1 MLHVDAIDMSQRAVP
16 AQISASQIPVLVTA
30 FFDVG
35 RSGWRKSPKDT
46 ETFYVASFRHYLSV
60 NMTNKM
66 VVFLDKRLIHL
77 LPSNIYRVQIIP
89 IDYEW
94 LEANTK
100 SWQQRET
107 ATRVMQST
115 LYQTL
120 LYDRI
125 KEGYPENIYPEYN
138 LINHSKI
145 DFIVYAIKQGLVPRD
160 ASVAWTD
167 FGYHFSVYG
176 PQGPFPN
183 QTIRLLNTDKLT
195 FCLVQPPT
203 KEDADVGH
211 TLTVARPTFTGGFF
225 GGPQDLLLELHTLYH
240 TCLDVFYTC
249 GIADDDQHIYLRCWL
264 RQPELFQLYLKA
276 PEDAWPQAL
285 SYFTAPN

>member
-1 MLHVDAIDMSQRAVP
+1 MLHVDAIDMSQQPRQSTNGP
-16 AQISASQIPVLVTA
+16 ETVLVTA

-46 ETFYVASFRHYLSV
+46 ETFYMASFQHYLQGQ
-60 NMTNKM
+60 MANKM

-77 LPSNIYRVQIIP
+77 LPNNIKEEYRVQIIP

-94 LEANTK
+94 LETNTK
-100 SWQQRET
+100 SWQQRDT

-115 LYQTL
+115 LYKTL
-120 LYDRI
+120 LQDRI

-145 DFIVYAIKQGLVPRD
+145 DFIVYAIKHGLVPPG
-160 ASVAWTD
+160 ALVAWTD

-176 PQGPFPN
+176 TQGPFPD
-183 QTIRLLNTDKLT
+183 QTIRLLTDSKLT
-195 FCLVQPPT
+195 FCLVQQPT

-240 TCLDVFYTC
+240 ACLDVFYTC

-264 RQPELFQLYLKA
+264 RHPELFQVYLKA
-276 PEDAWPQAL
+276 PEDAWPRAL
-285 SYFTAPN
+285 SYFTTA

>member
-1 MLHVDAIDMSQRAVP
+1 MLQVDAIDMSQPRIKGP
-16 AQISASQIPVLVTA
+16 CQWEPVLVTA

-46 ETFYVASFRHYLSV
+46 EAFYMASFRHYGH
-60 NMTNKM
+60 MTNKM
-66 VVFLDKRLIHL
+66 VVFLDKRLVHL
-77 LPSNIYRVQIIP
+77 LPSNSNMYRIQIIP

-94 LEANTK
+94 LETNTK
-100 SWQQRET
+100 SWQQRDT
-107 ATRVMQST
+107 ATQVMQST

-120 LYDRI
+120 LHDRI

-145 DFIVYAIKQGLVPRD
+145 DFIVYAIKQGLVPQD
-160 ASVAWTD
+160 APVAWTD

-176 PQGPFPN
+176 TQGPFPN
-183 QTIRLLNTDKLT
+183 QSIRLLNNDKLT
-195 FCLVQPPT
+195 FCLVALPQ
-203 KEDADVGH
+203 KEDADVGY

-225 GGPQDLLLELHTLYH
+225 GGPQDLLLELHALYH

-249 GIADDDQHIYLRCWL
+249 GIADDDQHVYLRCWL
-264 RQPELFQLYLKA
+264 RQPDLFQLYLKA
-276 PEDAWPQAL
+276 PGDAWPQAL
-285 SYFTAPN
+285 SYFTV